1 VTLAQLA
8 GDTIQATRFRQQG
21 SCNRFATTGLQQQ
34 GVEFAMKALMIGLVL
49 VLVLVLVILQWR
61 LWAGDGGMGELR
73 QLERQVAEQQKENET
88 LRLRNQML
96 ENEVLDLKN
105 GLEAVEERAR
115 ADLGMIRD
123 DETFYMIIE

>member
-1 VTLAQLA
+1 
-8 GDTIQATRFRQQG
+8 
-21 SCNRFATTGLQQQ
+21 
-34 GVEFAMKALMIGLVL
+34 MKALVAALVL
-49 VLVLVLVILQWR
+49 VLLGLQWR
-61 LWAGDGGMGELR
+61 LWVGDGGVAELR
-73 QLERQVAEQQKENET
+73 QLETQLAVQQEENEA

-115 ADLGMIRD
+115 ADLGMTRE

>member
-1 VTLAQLA
+1 
-8 GDTIQATRFRQQG
+8 
-21 SCNRFATTGLQQQ
+21 
-34 GVEFAMKALMIGLVL
+34 MKALVAALVL
-49 VLVLVLVILQWR
+49 VFLGLQWR
-61 LWAGDGGMGELR
+61 LWVGDGGVAELR
-73 QLERQVAEQQKENET
+73 QLEAQLAVQQQENET

-115 ADLGMIRD
+115 ADLGMTRE

>member
-1 VTLAQLA
+1 
-8 GDTIQATRFRQQG
+8 
-21 SCNRFATTGLQQQ
+21 
-34 GVEFAMKALMIGLVL
+34 MKALVAALVL
-49 VLVLVLVILQWR
+49 VFLGLQWR
-61 LWAGDGGMGELR
+61 LWVGDGGVAELR
-73 QLERQVAEQQKENET
+73 QMEAQLAVQQQENET

-115 ADLGMIRD
+115 ADLGMTRE

>member
-1 VTLAQLA
+1 
-8 GDTIQATRFRQQG
+8 
-21 SCNRFATTGLQQQ
+21 
-34 GVEFAMKALMIGLVL
+34 MKALVAGLVL
-49 VLVLVLVILQWR
+49 VLLGLQWR
-61 LWAGDGGMGELR
+61 LWVGDGGVAELR
-73 QLERQVAEQQKENET
+73 QLEAQLAVQEQENEA

-115 ADLGMIRD
+115 ADLGMTRE

>member
-1 VTLAQLA
+1 
-8 GDTIQATRFRQQG
+8 
-21 SCNRFATTGLQQQ
+21 
-34 GVEFAMKALMIGLVL
+34 MKALMIGLVA
-49 VLVLVLVILQWR
+49 VLTILQWR
-61 LWAGDGGMGELR
+61 LWAGDGGVGELR
-73 QLERQVAEQQKENET
+73 QLERQLAEQQLENET

>member
-1 VTLAQLA
+1 
-8 GDTIQATRFRQQG
+8 
-21 SCNRFATTGLQQQ
+21 
-34 GVEFAMKALMIGLVL
+34 MKALVAALVL
-49 VLVLVLVILQWR
+49 VLLGLQWR
-61 LWAGDGGMGELR
+61 LWVGDGGVAELR
-73 QLERQVAEQQKENET
+73 QLETQLAVQQEENEA

-115 ADLGMIRD
+115 TDLGMTRE